1 MLNILFSPLKLFRYK
16 FRMERE
22 PLKPFKVRHE
32 ITVRS
37 SKFTKPAISVCSEL
51 GNMFYMD
58 LNMLRPIL
66 LQLKAKLPCYSRE
79 MLCSLNL

>member
-1 MLNILFSPLKLFRYK
+1 MLNILFSPLKLSRYK
-16 FRMERE
+16 FRIERE

-58 LNMLRPIL
+58 LNRLKPDLVTAEGKTAL
-66 LQLKAKLPCYSRE
+66 LK
-79 MLCSLNL
+79 